1 MSGRHAFL
9 KASWAN
15 VVGNV
20 LKIVVEGG
28 VGLTFGSIA
37 LIADAAH
44 SLADLVASG
53 VVLVWGRLAFEEP
66 DHTHP
71 HGHERIEP
79 LTALFVGTTLVAL
92 GFKVLYDAGVA
103 ILTTPQVEFD
113 LLLVGGLAFGILDML
128 VVFWYTERVNRDLG
142 SPSLHALARDCLNDV
157 YTSFAAVVGVVGVAL
172 GAPILDP
179 IAGALVSI
187 LVLRE
192 GVAIAREN
200 VNYLVG
206 SAPPPDVQQE
216 IRDTITDHPEV
227 RGIHDFRAHYMGPVI
242 EVEFHAEVD
251 GDFTLREAH
260 DIETEIRTAVSEIP
274 SVGDVHVHLDPSGMG
289 EWKDAADV
297 AGTDAG
303 GAEDGADGAE
313 DVADGAEDN
322 PASAGTDGADADTL
336 DASK

>member
-1 MSGRHAFL
+1 MSGRDAFL

-15 VVGNV
+15 VAGNV
-20 LKIVVEGG
+20 LKILVEGG

-37 LIADAAH
+37 LVADAAH

-53 VVLVWGRLAFEEP
+53 VVLVWGRLAFEDP

-79 LTALFVGTTLVAL
+79 LTALFVGATLVAL
-92 GFKVLYDAGVA
+92 GLKVLYDAGLA
-103 ILTTPQVEFD
+103 ILTTPQVQFD
-113 LLLVGGLAFGILDML
+113 PLLIAGLGFGIFDML
-128 VVFWYTERVNRDLG
+128 VVYWYTERVNQTLD

-179 IAGALVSI
+179 IAGALVSV

-206 SAPPPDVQQE
+206 SAPPESVQQE
-216 IRDTITDHPEV
+216 ILDAITAHPEV
-227 RGIHDFRAHYMGPVI
+227 RGVHDFRAHYMGPVI

-260 DIETEIRTAVSEIP
+260 DLETELRRDVRGVP

-289 EWKDAADV
+289 EWKDAPDV
-297 AGTDAG
+297 DATPEVDGGTKRTG
-303 GAEDGADGAE
+303 ENE
-313 DVADGAEDN
+313 
-322 PASAGTDGADADTL
+322 
-336 DASK
+336 